1 MKKALLAIPIFAI
14 IGLLASGFLFAPKD
28 QDLITA
34 ALRESTAAAAKG
46 EPSDVLRY
54 LSKSFTYGGEA
65 TSTYDISKVIHNAKP
80 QLTILET
87 KADIKGETATVQ
99 TPVDVKLNYMGLDI
113 NQTIPRV
120 SIELKKETGFKWL
133 FVPEPRW
140 RIISV
145 SAESLPN
152 Y

>member
-1 MKKALLAIPIFAI
+1 MKKALLALPILALI
-14 IGLLASGFLFAPKD
+14 SLLVSGYLFAPKD

-34 ALRESTAAAAKG
+34 ALRDSTAAAAKG

-80 QLTILET
+80 KITIIET
-87 KADIKGETATVQ
+87 KANIQGENATVQ
-99 TPVDVKLNYMGLDI
+99 TPVDVQLNYMGLDI
-113 NQTIPRV
+113 NQTIPKV
-120 SIELKKETGFKWL
+120 TIELKKETGFKWL

-140 RIISV
+140 RVVSV